1 MRNTQT
7 VFPNGV
13 DELQFYSDISIDQV
27 SIMENYLRLLN
38 SGNYTSASEYLKNS
52 GVFYYGAWFLNM
64 MENRLRT
71 IGNYLTNLEDLELVT
86 YSDSEPS
93 ESEVFDG
100 MNWIS

>member
-13 DELQFYSDISIDQV
+13 DELQFFSDISIDQV
-27 SIMENYLRLLN
+27 PIMENYLRLLN

-71 IGNYLTNLEDLELVT
+71 IGNYLTNLEDLNLVT

-93 ESEVFDG
+93 ESEIFDG

>member
-100 MNWIS
+100 MNWIR

>member
-13 DELQFYSDISIDQV
+13 DELQFFSDISIDQV
-27 SIMENYLRLLN
+27 PIMENYLRLLN

-93 ESEVFDG
+93 ETEIFDG
-100 MNWIS
+100 MNWIN

>member
-13 DELQFYSDISIDQV
+13 DELQFFNDISIDQV
-27 SIMENYLRLLN
+27 PIMENYLRLLN

-93 ESEVFDG
+93 ESEVYDG
-100 MNWIS
+100 MNWIR

>member
-13 DELQFYSDISIDQV
+13 DELQFFSDISIDQV
-27 SIMENYLRLLN
+27 TIMENYLRLLN

-100 MNWIS
+100 MNWIR

>member
-13 DELQFYSDISIDQV
+13 DEIQFFNDISIDQV
-27 SIMENYLRLLN
+27 HIMENYLRLLN
-38 SGNYTSASEYLKNS
+38 SENYTSASEYLKNS
-52 GVFYYGAWFLNM
+52 WVFYYGAWFLNM

-93 ESEVFDG
+93 ELEVFDG
-100 MNWIS
+100 MSWIN

>member
-27 SIMENYLRLLN
+27 PIMENYLRLLN

-71 IGNYLTNLEDLELVT
+71 IGNYLTNLEDLGLVT

-93 ESEVFDG
+93 ETEVFDG
-100 MNWIS
+100 MNWIN

>member
-27 SIMENYLRLLN
+27 PIMENYLRLLN

-71 IGNYLTNLEDLELVT
+71 IGNYLTNLEDLKLVT

-100 MNWIS
+100 MNWIR

>member
-27 SIMENYLRLLN
+27 PIMENYLRLLN

-52 GVFYYGAWFLNM
+52 GVFNYGAWFLNM

-100 MNWIS
+100 MNWIR

>member
-13 DELQFYSDISIDQV
+13 DELQFFSDISIDQV
-27 SIMENYLRLLN
+27 YIMENYLRLLN

-71 IGNYLTNLEDLELVT
+71 IGNYLTNLEDLNLVT

-100 MNWIS
+100 MNWIR

>member
-27 SIMENYLRLLN
+27 PIMENYLRLLN

-93 ESEVFDG
+93 EPEVYDG
-100 MNWIS
+100 MNWIR

>member
-13 DELQFYSDISIDQV
+13 DELKFYSDISIDQV
-27 SIMENYLRLLN
+27 PIMYNYLRLLN

-100 MNWIS
+100 MNWIR

>member
-13 DELQFYSDISIDQV
+13 DELQFFSDISIDQV
-27 SIMENYLRLLN
+27 PIMENYLRLLN

-71 IGNYLTNLEDLELVT
+71 IGNYLINQEDLELVT

>member
-27 SIMENYLRLLN
+27 PIMDNYLRLLN

-100 MNWIS
+100 MNWIR

>member
-13 DELQFYSDISIDQV
+13 DELQFFNDISIDQV
-27 SIMENYLRLLN
+27 PIMENYLRLLN

-71 IGNYLTNLEDLELVT
+71 IGNYLTNLEDLNLVT

-100 MNWIS
+100 MNWIH

>member
-13 DELQFYSDISIDQV
+13 DELQFFSDISIDQV
-27 SIMENYLRLLN
+27 PIMENYLRLLN

-93 ESEVFDG
+93 ESEIFDG
-100 MNWIS
+100 MNWIL

>member
-13 DELQFYSDISIDQV
+13 DELQFFSDISIDQV
-27 SIMENYLRLLN
+27 PIMENYLRLLN

-71 IGNYLTNLEDLELVT
+71 I
-86 YSDSEPS
+86 
-93 ESEVFDG
+93 
-100 MNWIS
+100 

>member
-27 SIMENYLRLLN
+27 PIMENYLRLLN

-93 ESEVFDG
+93 ESEVFDD
-100 MNWIS
+100 MNWIR

>member
-13 DELQFYSDISIDQV
+13 DELQFFSDISIEQV
-27 SIMENYLRLLN
+27 TIMENYLRLLN

-64 MENRLRT
+64 VENRLRT

-100 MNWIS
+100 MNWIL

>member
-13 DELQFYSDISIDQV
+13 DELQFFSDISIDQV
-27 SIMENYLRLLN
+27 PIMENYLRLLN
-38 SGNYTSASEYLKNS
+38 SENYTSASEYLKNS

-100 MNWIS
+100 MNWIL

>member
-1 MRNTQT
+1 
-7 VFPNGV
+7 
-13 DELQFYSDISIDQV
+13 
-27 SIMENYLRLLN
+27 MENYLRLLN

-100 MNWIS
+100 MNWIR

>member
-13 DELQFYSDISIDQV
+13 DELQFFSDISIDQV
-27 SIMENYLRLLN
+27 TIMENYLRLLN

-86 YSDSEPS
+86 YSDLEPS
-93 ESEVFDG
+93 ESEIFDG
-100 MNWIS
+100 MNWIR

>member
-13 DELQFYSDISIDQV
+13 DELQFFSDISIDQV
-27 SIMENYLRLLN
+27 PIMENYLRLLN

-71 IGNYLTNLEDLELVT
+71 IGNYLINLEDLELVT

-93 ESEVFDG
+93 ESEIFDG
-100 MNWIS
+100 MNWIR

>member
-27 SIMENYLRLLN
+27 PIMENYLRLLN

-71 IGNYLTNLEDLELVT
+71 IGNYLTNLEDVELVT

-100 MNWIS
+100 MNWIR

>member
-27 SIMENYLRLLN
+27 PIMENYLRLLN

-71 IGNYLTNLEDLELVT
+71 IGNYLTNLEDLELVA
-86 YSDSEPS
+86 YSNSEP
-93 ESEVFDG
+93 SEVFDG
-100 MNWIS
+100 MNWIR

>member
-13 DELQFYSDISIDQV
+13 DELQFFSDISIDQV
-27 SIMENYLRLLN
+27 PIMENYLRLLN

-86 YSDSEPS
+86 YSNSEPS

-100 MNWIS
+100 MNWLR

>member
-13 DELQFYSDISIDQV
+13 DELQFFSDISIDQV
-27 SIMENYLRLLN
+27 PIMENYLRLLN

-100 MNWIS
+100 ISWIR

>member
-27 SIMENYLRLLN
+27 PIMENYLRLLN

-93 ESEVFDG
+93 ESEVYDG
-100 MNWIS
+100 MNWIL

>member
-13 DELQFYSDISIDQV
+13 DELQFFSDISIDQV
-27 SIMENYLRLLN
+27 PIMENYLRLLN

-71 IGNYLTNLEDLELVT
+71 IGNYLTNLEDIELVT

-93 ESEVFDG
+93 ESEIFDG
-100 MNWIS
+100 MNWIR

>member
-13 DELQFYSDISIDQV
+13 DELQFFSDISIDQV
-27 SIMENYLRLLN
+27 PIMENYLRLLN
-38 SGNYTSASEYLKNS
+38 RGNYTSASEYLKNS

-93 ESEVFDG
+93 ETEVFDG
-100 MNWIS
+100 MNWIN

>member
-7 VFPNGV
+7 VFPNDV
-13 DELQFYSDISIDQV
+13 DELQFFSDISIDQV
-27 SIMENYLRLLN
+27 PIMENYLRLLN

-71 IGNYLTNLEDLELVT
+71 IGNYLTNLEDLNLVT

>member
-13 DELQFYSDISIDQV
+13 DELQFFNDISIDQV
-27 SIMENYLRLLN
+27 PIMENYLRLLN

-100 MNWIS
+100 MNWIL

>member
-27 SIMENYLRLLN
+27 PIMDNYLRLLN

-71 IGNYLTNLEDLELVT
+71 IGNYLTNLEDLNLVT

-100 MNWIS
+100 MNWIR

>member
-27 SIMENYLRLLN
+27 PIMENYLRLLN

-86 YSDSEPS
+86 YNDSEPS
-93 ESEVFDG
+93 ESEVYDG

>member
-27 SIMENYLRLLN
+27 PIMENYLRLLN

-86 YSDSEPS
+86 YSNSEPS
-93 ESEVFDG
+93 ESEIFD
-100 MNWIS
+100 

>member
-27 SIMENYLRLLN
+27 PIMENYLRLLN
-38 SGNYTSASEYLKNS
+38 SENYTSASEYLKNS

-71 IGNYLTNLEDLELVT
+71 IGNYLTNLEDLKLVT

>member
-27 SIMENYLRLLN
+27 PIMENYLRLLN
-38 SGNYTSASEYLKNS
+38 SGNYTSASEHLKNS

-100 MNWIS
+100 MNWIR

>member
-1 MRNTQT
+1 MRHTQT

-13 DELQFYSDISIDQV
+13 DELPLYSDISIDQV
-27 SIMENYLRLLN
+27 PIMENYLRLLN

-86 YSDSEPS
+86 CSDSETS

-100 MNWIS
+100 MNWIL

>member
-27 SIMENYLRLLN
+27 PIMENYLRLLN

-71 IGNYLTNLEDLELVT
+71 IGNYLTNLEDLDLVT

-93 ESEVFDG
+93 ESEVYDG

>member
-7 VFPNGV
+7 VVPNGV
-13 DELQFYSDISIDQV
+13 DELQFFSDISIDQV
-27 SIMENYLRLLN
+27 PIMENYLRLLN

-93 ESEVFDG
+93 ESEVYDG
-100 MNWIS
+100 MNWIR